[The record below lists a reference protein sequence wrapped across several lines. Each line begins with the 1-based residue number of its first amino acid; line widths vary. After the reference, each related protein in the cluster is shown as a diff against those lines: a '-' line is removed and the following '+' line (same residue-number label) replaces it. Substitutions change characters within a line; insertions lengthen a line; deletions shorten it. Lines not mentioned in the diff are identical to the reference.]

1 MSSKKYSDKNSI
13 IYICLTDKGIRTAAL
28 INKTPVYFANGRF
41 ADIGSVRIHGRKSV
55 DFQLAHSKSPEEYAD
70 AGAFACANAIFFY
83 APDVIIL
90 DSEIHKHIA
99 GLREMVVSSLIDY
112 YAIGEKIIP
121 EIACPNKSS
130 SAFASLGIMCALRE
144 RFIYET
150 TERFFEEKKS
160 QGNGGNETSGKG

>member
-1 MSSKKYSDKNSI
+1 MQISGPSESTVEKALFSACTFKVARR
-13 IYICLTDKGIRTAAL
+13 ICRA
-28 INKTPVYFANGRF
+28 V
-41 ADIGSVRIHGRKSV
+41 
-55 DFQLAHSKSPEEYAD
+55 
-70 AGAFACANAIFFY
+70 AFACANAIFFY